1 MALDSKTPNSI
12 TMARLLNSPP
22 ADVYTELK
30 ETSSNPEDVF
40 FRRDP
45 KIEEALL
52 ARNDPLITLGLAQFC
67 SSKAVATVLYKRSQ
81 ETTGDAAYNKAL
93 RMGVLVN
100 PILPRQIFSDHTFG
114 VVPDE
119 DVLYFINTEKNDE
132 TDELYAIVTNP
143 GAKKLLDKLYN
154 VKKPFDNIAE
164 DNYVRAIYWSH
175 TNPALREDESS
186 VDGPDMN
193 AWGIHNGVLRLMQTL
208 PLTENGLRTAYYI
221 LKSADPHGI
230 GIFHED
236 PTPVF
241 KRWQTLQVAEDFDK
255 YNEGDAPGLNL
266 KEEFL
271 CMLASAYGWYS
282 APQPDK
288 KTRLIYIGSADS
300 PDLLLRCA
308 YYAHE
313 RKLTPEQMET
323 AHARDE
329 DAFIIAALWNDTI
342 FWNAK
347 TRASLEGMMRGRLI
361 HRYKQ
366 RCEEIKK
373 KHPEFDTKP
382 VSEEGASLLD
392 DEIVQPSEDQKRLE
406 RLEIM
411 VAAGAK
417 QLESV
422 YTMLTWVL
430 ILLIVAV
437 VLIWRPHF

>member
-175 TNPALREDESS
+175 TNPALR
-186 VDGPDMN
+186 
-193 AWGIHNGVLRLMQTL
+193 R
-208 PLTENGLRTAYYI
+208 
-221 LKSADPHGI
+221 
-230 GIFHED
+230 
-236 PTPVF
+236 
-241 KRWQTLQVAEDFDK
+241 
-255 YNEGDAPGLNL
+255 
-266 KEEFL
+266 
-271 CMLASAYGWYS
+271 
-282 APQPDK
+282 
-288 KTRLIYIGSADS
+288 
-300 PDLLLRCA
+300 
-308 YYAHE
+308 
-313 RKLTPEQMET
+313 
-323 AHARDE
+323 
-329 DAFIIAALWNDTI
+329 
-342 FWNAK
+342 
-347 TRASLEGMMRGRLI
+347 
-361 HRYKQ
+361 
-366 RCEEIKK
+366 
-373 KHPEFDTKP
+373 
-382 VSEEGASLLD
+382 
-392 DEIVQPSEDQKRLE
+392 
-406 RLEIM
+406 
-411 VAAGAK
+411 
-417 QLESV
+417 
-422 YTMLTWVL
+422 
-430 ILLIVAV
+430 
-437 VLIWRPHF
+437 